1 MERSRNLSASTRD
14 INHWLNRHPLV
25 IIAHVGNAVLTVTQL
40 VLVFVSLHP
49 QFSADISMQE
59 QMMWVG
65 AQILTGLFGVTMT
78 GYVFFLGR
86 IDDMVRA
93 DHTVADVAEMLKKQF
108 NHRVWFVSTVY
119 LLTLLDS
126 GLTAYLKNWTA
137 QIPNRLLPLLYNEAL
152 YFAGADIIFILYFIV
167 NVVDPDNLRRA
178 ADRLRKRL
186 EEDTAEAG
194 DTAWFLNRFSQLEE
208 QLSGLLPATMRGMPL
223 GQEQISLLTRQG
235 LLPAEL
241 QQTADWLRR
250 YQSCVLHGTGT
261 FVSRRACADLQKV
274 LDALSERTESETK
287 TS

>member
-1 MERSRNLSASTRD
+1 MKRSRSFGASARD
-14 INHWLNRHPLV
+14 INHWLNRHPLAV
-25 IIAHVGNAVLTVTQL
+25 IAHVGNTVLTVTQL
-40 VLVFVSLHP
+40 VVVFVSLHP
-49 QFSADISMQE
+49 QFSADTAIQE

-86 IDDMVRA
+86 INDMVRA
-93 DHTVADVAEMLKKQF
+93 DHTAADVAEMLKKQF

-119 LLTLLDS
+119 LLALLDS

-137 QIPNRLLPLLYNEAL
+137 QIPGRLLPLLYNEAL

-178 ADRLRKRL
+178 ADQLRKRL
-186 EEDTAEAG
+186 EADTAEAG
-194 DTAWFLNRFSQLEE
+194 DTVWFLNRFSQLEE
-208 QLSGLLPATMRGMPL
+208 QICRLLPAAMRSNPL

-235 LLPAEL
+235 LLPEEL
-241 QQTADWLRR
+241 RQTADWLRQ

-274 LDALSERTESETK
+274 LNAISERTESEKK
-287 TS
+287 TD